1 MFLRFTATCLIV
13 LQAAIAHGGVGISPR
28 VLDFGERG
36 HGERPQLELTLTND
50 GRTPLRVMGIRA
62 SCSCITVRPAR
73 ITGAIPPGKSVT
85 LTVTMSSGR
94 AMGRLDKYIEIRTDG
109 PGQPRKVPTRMRVF
123 EDLDM
128 EPRQLQFAGE
138 VDGEAVTR
146 SVEIFPRRKS
156 TKSPPLTVEV
166 KRITTALRPSVDKDT
181 HFTYRVEDSNRGK
194 RIQVTLK
201 PTHPEGRLS
210 ATLEAQVNGRP
221 FRIPITGDM
230 FRGIKISPKYFNFN
244 RVDVDDVATLTEESR
259 LKTIDGRAFKVISS
273 DFEVVRT
280 PAPGVELE
288 VTPEKQESGSE
299 WILRARLRLPP
310 GIPPNGSFFGKVR
323 VRTDHPEKPNLE
335 LNFFGFFP

>member
-1 MFLRFTATCLIV
+1 M
-13 LQAAIAHGGVGISPR
+13 
-28 VLDFGERG
+28 
-36 HGERPQLELTLTND
+36 
-50 GRTPLRVMGIRA
+50 
-62 SCSCITVRPAR
+62 
-73 ITGAIPPGKSVT
+73 
-85 LTVTMSSGR
+85 
-94 AMGRLDKYIEIRTDG
+94 
-109 PGQPRKVPTRMRVF
+109 
-123 EDLDM
+123 
-128 EPRQLQFAGE
+128 
-138 VDGEAVTR
+138 
-146 SVEIFPRRKS
+146 
-156 TKSPPLTVEV
+156 
-166 KRITTALRPSVDKDT
+166 
-181 HFTYRVEDSNRGK
+181 
-194 RIQVTLK
+194 
-201 PTHPEGRLS
+201 
-210 ATLEAQVNGRP
+210 NGRP

-230 FRGIKISPKYFNFN
+230 FRGIMISPKYFNFN